1 MQFFRRHAR
10 IISAILLDEFG
21 LLMLLLFGRRPLDRQ
36 AADELDGQ
44 KSGSADPT
52 KTCAYDM
59 RLGVMAPIPKAEQ
72 FMRDQATELIVEM
85 PAKLSLTPKKS
96 DLTRE

>member
-1 MQFFRRHAR
+1 MQFFRRHTR

-21 LLMLLLFGRRPLDRQ
+21 LLKPLFFACQ
-36 AADELDGQ
+36 ASDELDGQ
-44 KSGSADPT
+44 NAGSADRIET
-52 KTCAYDM
+52 SAYDM

>member
-1 MQFFRRHAR
+1 
-10 IISAILLDEFG
+10 
-21 LLMLLLFGRRPLDRQ
+21 
-36 AADELDGQ
+36 
-44 KSGSADPT
+44 
-52 KTCAYDM
+52 M